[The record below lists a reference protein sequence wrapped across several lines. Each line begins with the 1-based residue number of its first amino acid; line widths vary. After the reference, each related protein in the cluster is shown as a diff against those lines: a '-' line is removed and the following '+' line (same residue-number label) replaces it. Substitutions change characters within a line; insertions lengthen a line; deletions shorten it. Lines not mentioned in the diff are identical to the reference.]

1 MQTMQ
6 LLQDMEKIKQLP
18 GGTTLSSRAKFEVD
32 RTKKR
37 LRELHGDNIKLDTEE
52 DVKNFAASQGYNIDD
67 DYVDALRQVSDARMQ
82 VNFNT
87 EMFNRLITNT
97 KDAVK
102 AVKSFKENRKAD
114 EELR

>member
-1 MQTMQ
+1 
-6 LLQDMEKIKQLP
+6 MEKIKQLP
-18 GGTTLSSRAKFEVD
+18 GGATLSSRAKFEVD

-37 LRELHGDNIKLDTEE
+37 IHEIYGDNVKLDTEE
-52 DVKNFAASQGYNIDD
+52 DVRNFAASKGYNIDN

-97 KDAVK
+97 KDVVK